1 MALQPTLN
9 KFRTSLTQGKDYL
22 HPSPPV
28 IPRLSISATG
38 IATRDRQIRE
48 QKLINQKNEWE
59 LIGIEADVHTAMNNA
74 HEKVFGAMESEYRAA
89 QRWQKTLGA
98 EHNYEAEA
106 ARTVIA
112 EAERNYVVAS
122 VPVELKRY
130 QIQFGNLIKEL
141 ERTQYEALK
150 LEDDIEDLRLLNELN
165 NYRTELKLPTFERP
179 KVDLSKFRS
188 QVLEALS

>member
-22 HPSPPV
+22 NPSPPV

-38 IATRDRQIRE
+38 IATRDRQVRE